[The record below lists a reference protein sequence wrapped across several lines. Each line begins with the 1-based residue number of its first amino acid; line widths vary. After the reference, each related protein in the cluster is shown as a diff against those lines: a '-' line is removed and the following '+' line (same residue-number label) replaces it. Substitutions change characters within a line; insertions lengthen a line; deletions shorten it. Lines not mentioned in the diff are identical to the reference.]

1 MNGKLHDMAYDPV
14 GSDVDSTENDE
25 EPSELIPKNN
35 NGSSHQE
42 PAISSART
50 SSTQSKC
57 RNVSIAMP
65 RNIKINDLRLVAKK
79 GPQVYDNEMYRND
92 YW

>member
-14 GSDVDSTENDE
+14 GTDFDSTETAE
-25 EPSELIPKNN
+25 EPSELIPSNN
-35 NGSSHQE
+35 DGFYHHE
-42 PAISSART
+42 PVISSART

-79 GPQVYDNEMYRND
+79 GPQVYDNERYRND

>member
-1 MNGKLHDMAYDPV
+1 MNEKLYDMAYDPV
-14 GSDVDSTENDE
+14 GTAETAE
-25 EPSELIPKNN
+25 EPSELIPSNN
-35 NGSSHQE
+35 NGFSHHE

-65 RNIKINDLRLVAKK
+65 RNIKINDIRLVAKK
-79 GPQVYDNEMYRND
+79 GPQVWGNERYRKD
-92 YW
+92 

>member
-1 MNGKLHDMAYDPV
+1 MNGKLYDMAYDPV
-14 GSDVDSTENDE
+14 GTAETAE
-25 EPSELIPKNN
+25 EPSEFIPSNN
-35 NGSSHQE
+35 NGFSHHE

-65 RNIKINDLRLVAKK
+65 RNIKINDIRLVAKK
-79 GPQVYDNEMYRND
+79 GPQVWGNERYRKD
-92 YW
+92 